1 MMEKS
6 NDENQVPE
14 FKTII
19 AGYSDDELRKVL
31 KKRKLY
37 QKAAAEFA
45 IQEAIR
51 RGIIYSEQDLF
62 AKEYKD
68 EPEKFSIFP
77 IIESEKTSTKFK
89 KSISRSLL
97 ILGALPVVWGI
108 IKILGGYS
116 FEGILIFIFG
126 AAWSFTSFQLMR
138 LANPSFKLII
148 FMFIMAVIAAGYII
162 RNFALSHSLTSI
174 DILITTIGLG
184 FVLYAVG
191 FLGSLRNFK

>member
-1 MMEKS
+1 MTEKS

-14 FKTII
+14 FKIII
-19 AGYSDDELRKVL
+19 AGYSDEELRKVL

-37 QKAAAEFA
+37 QKEAADFA

-68 EPEKFSIFP
+68 EPEKFSLFP
-77 IIESEKTSTKFK
+77 IIENEKARAKFK

-97 ILGALPVVWGI
+97 IIGVLPVVWGG
-108 IKILGGYS
+108 IKIWGG
-116 FEGILIFIFG
+116 FQIEGVLIFIFG

-138 LANPSFKLII
+138 LEKPGLKLIYL
-148 FMFIMAVIAAGYII
+148 MFLMVLLASGYFI
-162 RNFALSHSLTSI
+162 RNFVLSNSLTRI
-174 DILITTIGLG
+174 DILITAIGLG

>member
-6 NDENQVPE
+6 NDENQIPE
-14 FKTII
+14 FKKII

-31 KKRKLY
+31 KKRKQY
-37 QKAAAEFA
+37 QKEAAEFA
-45 IQEAIR
+45 ILEAIR
-51 RGIIYSEQDLF
+51 RGIIYSDQDLF

-97 ILGALPVVWGI
+97 ILGVLPVVWGV
-108 IKILGGYS
+108 IKIFGGHG
-116 FEGILIFIFG
+116 FEGIIIFIFG

-138 LANPSFKLII
+138 LSNPNFKLII

-162 RNFALSHSLTSI
+162 GNFVVSNSLTSV
-174 DILITTIGLG
+174 DILITAIGLG
-184 FVLYAVG
+184 FVLYAIG

>member
-6 NDENQVPE
+6 NDENQAPE
-14 FKTII
+14 FKKII

-37 QKAAAEFA
+37 QKEAADFA

-68 EPEKFSIFP
+68 EPEKFSLFP
-77 IIESEKTSTKFK
+77 IIENEKARAKFK

-97 ILGALPVVWGI
+97 IIGVLPVVWGV
-108 IKILGGYS
+108 IKIWGG
-116 FEGILIFIFG
+116 FQIEGVLIFIFG

-138 LANPSFKLII
+138 LEKPGLKLIYL
-148 FMFIMAVIAAGYII
+148 MFLMVLLASGYFI
-162 RNFALSHSLTSI
+162 RNFVLSNSLTRI
-174 DILITTIGLG
+174 DILITAIGLG

-191 FLGSLRNFK
+191 FLRSLRNFK

>member
-19 AGYSDDELRKVL
+19 AGYTDDELRKVL

-37 QKAAAEFA
+37 QKEAAGFA

-51 RGIIYSEQDLF
+51 RGIIFSEQDLF

-68 EPEKFSIFP
+68 EPQKFSLFP
-77 IIESEKTSTKFK
+77 IIESEKTSAQFK

-97 ILGALPVVWGI
+97 ILGTLPVVWGI
-108 IKILGGYS
+108 IKIFGGHTL
-116 FEGILIFIFG
+116 EGIFVFIFG

-138 LANPSFKLII
+138 LPNPNVKLIY
-148 FMFIMAVIAAGYII
+148 FVFIMSVIAAVYII
-162 RNFALSHSLTSI
+162 RNFVVSNSLTSI
-174 DILITTIGLG
+174 DILITIIGLG
-184 FVLYAVG
+184 FVLYAIG
-191 FLGSLRNFK
+191 FLGSLRSFK

>member
-19 AGYSDDELRKVL
+19 AGYSNDELRKVL

-37 QKAAAEFA
+37 QKEAADFA

-77 IIESEKTSTKFK
+77 IIESEKTSAQFK

-97 ILGALPVVWGI
+97 ILGTLPVVWGI
-108 IKILGGYS
+108 IKIFGGHS
-116 FEGILIFIFG
+116 FEGIFIFIFG

-138 LANPSFKLII
+138 LANLNFKLII
-148 FMFIMAVIAAGYII
+148 FMFIMAVLGAGYII
-162 RNFALSHSLTSI
+162 RNFVVSNSLTSI

-184 FVLYAVG
+184 FVLYAIG

>member
-19 AGYSDDELRKVL
+19 AGYNDDELRKVL

-37 QKAAAEFA
+37 QKEAAGFA

-77 IIESEKTSTKFK
+77 IIESEKTSAQFK

-97 ILGALPVVWGI
+97 ILGTLPVVWGI
-108 IKILGGYS
+108 IKILGGHS
-116 FEGILIFIFG
+116 FEGIFIFG

-138 LANPSFKLII
+138 LANPNFKLII
-148 FMFIMAVIAAGYII
+148 LMFIMAVSGAGYII
-162 RNFALSHSLTSI
+162 RNFVVSNSLTSI

-184 FVLYAVG
+184 FVLYAIG

>member
-6 NDENQVPE
+6 NDENQIPE
-14 FKTII
+14 FRQII
-19 AGYSDDELRKVL
+19 AGYTDDELRKVL

-37 QKAAAEFA
+37 RKEAADFA

-77 IIESEKTSTKFK
+77 SIENEKARAKFK

-97 ILGALPVVWGI
+97 ILGALPMVWGGF
-108 IKILGGYS
+108 KIYETQSL
-116 FEGILIFIFG
+116 EGILIFVYG
-126 AAWSFTSFQLMR
+126 VAWSLTSFQLMR
-138 LANPSFKLII
+138 SAKLNPKLIY
-148 FMFIMAVIAAGYII
+148 FMFLLAILAFGYLVKIFI
-162 RNFALSHSLTSI
+162 SSHFINTI
-174 DILITTIGLG
+174 DLLISAI
-184 FVLYAVG
+184 AVG
-191 FLGSLRNFK
+191 FVFYAIGFLGKIKD